1 MRESFLKALRGAVIV
16 LGHGLIAVVL
26 IAVAAGID
34 HLTLLLND
42 GKDML
47 IYNRFPLSYVFQTFD
62 LAMLAVFGVFGVIEA
77 IKVMIE

>member
-16 LGHGLIAVVL
+16 MGHGLIAAVL
-26 IAVAAGID
+26 IAVASGVD
-34 HLTLLLND
+34 HLILLLND

-47 IYNRFPLSYVFQTFD
+47 VYNRFPLSYVFQTLD
-62 LAMLAVFGVFGVIEA
+62 LALLAVFGVFGVIEA